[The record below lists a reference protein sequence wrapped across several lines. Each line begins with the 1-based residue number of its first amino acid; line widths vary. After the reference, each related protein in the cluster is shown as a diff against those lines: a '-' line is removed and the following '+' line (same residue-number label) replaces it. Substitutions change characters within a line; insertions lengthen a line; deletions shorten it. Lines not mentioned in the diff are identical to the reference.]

1 MTDRVASDRYSK
13 THSKASPQAYDVIV
27 VGSGITGGWAAKEFC
42 EKGFKTLVIERGRNV
57 EHRGPEYTDMQ
68 APWDIQNRN
77 MLPESFVE
85 QERYSNIRGKGFFK
99 GATQQFFA
107 DDKEHPI
114 SYPQDRPF
122 KWVRSYQLGGRSVT
136 WGRQSLRWGPK
147 DFKANA
153 KDGYGVPWPIGYD
166 DLAPWYDHVESFVG
180 ISANKDGLDVLPD
193 GVFQKP
199 WEMSCAE
206 QFISN
211 NLKKAYKDRHLII
224 GRAANITE
232 PNSEQKSLGRGQCQA
247 RAYCQRGCTF
257 GAYFSSLSA
266 TLPAAKRT
274 GNLTLVTDA
283 IVTSVDYDDN
293 TKRASGVSIIDTN
306 TKEKR
311 QYRARVVFLC
321 ASALGSV
328 QILLNSKSKSF
339 PKGIANSSGAVGHY
353 IMDHFTGVTT
363 DALVPGFEDK
373 VAFGRRPIATY
384 IPNYRHEQIDNVEFV
399 RGYGYQAT
407 AQQRRNNGTSAKEAG
422 IGKINKDNSRQ
433 NTQWRFITLMYGEM
447 LPYYE
452 NMATLHPSKKDQ
464 WGIPLLHVDAEIK
477 SNERKMI
484 KQAAI
489 DIKEML
495 EVGGCK
501 DISINQTPENQHIQ
515 IGDRIHEMGGA
526 CMGDDP
532 KIAVLNKWAQ
542 SHDVDNLFVTD
553 GACMSSCAT
562 QNPSLTYMAITARAA
577 DYAAKLL
584 KSGVL

>member
-1 MTDRVASDRYSK
+1 MAEN
-13 THSKASPQAYDVIV
+13 YDVIV

-68 APWDIQNRN
+68 APWDIQNRG
-77 MLPESFVE
+77 MLPESFAE
-85 QERYSNIRGKGFFK
+85 QDRYANIRGKGFFK
-99 GATQQFFA
+99 GVTQQFFA

-114 SYPQDRPF
+114 SYPENRPF

-147 DFKANA
+147 DFQANA
-153 KDGYGVPWPIGYD
+153 KDGHGVPWPINYE

-206 QFISN
+206 TFIAN
-211 NLKKAYKDRHLII
+211 NLKKAYTDRHLII
-224 GRAANITE
+224 GRAANLTE
-232 PNSEQKSLGRGQCQA
+232 PSDEQKALGRGECQA
-247 RAYCQRGCTF
+247 RAYCQRGCTL

-266 TLPAAKRT
+266 TLPAAKRS
-274 GNLTLVTDA
+274 GNLSIVTDA
-283 IVTSVDYDDN
+283 IVTSVDYDEEK
-293 TKRASGVSIIDTN
+293 KRAAGVSIIDTH

-311 QYRARVVFLC
+311 QYQARVIFLC

-339 PKGIANSSGAVGHY
+339 PSGIANSSGAVGHY
-353 IMDHFTGVTT
+353 IMDHFTGVRTN
-363 DALVPGFEDK
+363 ALVPGFEDR
-373 VAFGRRPIATY
+373 VAYGRRPIATY
-384 IPNYRHEQIDNVEFV
+384 IPNYRHEQKDDVDFV

-407 AQQRRNNGTSAKEAG
+407 AQHRRNTGTSATKAG
-422 IGKINKDNSRQ
+422 IGKADKDNSRKDS
-433 NTQWRFITLMYGEM
+433 QWRFITLMYGEM
-447 LPYYE
+447 LPYFE
-452 NMATLHPSKKDQ
+452 NVASLHKSKVDQ

-484 KQAAI
+484 KQAAV

-495 EVGGCK
+495 EVGGCQ
-501 DISINQTPENQHIQ
+501 DIVIDQTPDDEHIQ
-515 IGDRIHEMGGA
+515 LGDRIHEMGGA
-526 CMGDDP
+526 CMGNDP
-532 KIAVLNKWAQ
+532 KVSVVNKWAQ
-542 SHDVDNLFVTD
+542 CHDVDNLFVTD

-577 DYAAKLL
+577 DYASKLL
-584 KSGVL
+584 KKGML